1 MNETLYPHV
10 HQTAQ
15 HYFELSDE
23 NRMIACSN
31 DFWVPHP
38 AAERVISQ
46 IRFSMKM
53 KNRIVA
59 PCMIVAAAGGT
70 GKSAMVNQLKERNL
84 YSDDKLIFVTMHQN
98 PNNYSLRDLI
108 LVAMGLGVGKLA
120 RQGGN
125 ITPQLQNRIKS
136 QNIRGIVIDE
146 VHDALTLTPA
156 QQSVNL
162 SLLKNL
168 SSDIY
173 GLSVFAFG
181 VEAAANVLRRDP
193 QLERRYAVKHLA
205 SWENGAE
212 FRSFVA
218 SYIHRLPLKKVTNL
232 KDQILYLKI
241 MDKGLG
247 LTDNIVKI
255 LQSAAM
261 AAVIDGSE
269 HITYSHIDNID
280 SIMED
285 FSFALRAEDADAAA

>member
-1 MNETLYPHV
+1 MSEVIYPHV
-10 HQTAQ
+10 HAAGQQ
-15 HYFELSDE
+15 YFELSDE
-23 NRMIACSN
+23 DRMIACSN
-31 DFWVPHP
+31 DFWVQYP

-46 IRFSMKM
+46 IQFSMKM

-59 PCMIVAAAGGT
+59 PCMIIAAAGGT
-70 GKSAMVNQLKERNL
+70 GKSAIVNQLKERNL
-84 YSDDKLIFVTMHQN
+84 YANDKLIFVTMHQN

-108 LVAMGLGVGKLA
+108 LVAMGLGVGKNA

-125 ITPQLQNRIKS
+125 LTPQLQNRIQS

-156 QQSVNL
+156 QQSANL

-181 VEAAANVLRRDP
+181 VEDAAEVLRRDP
-193 QLERRYAVKHLA
+193 QLERRYAVKQF
-205 SWENGAE
+205 SRWENGPE
-212 FRSFVA
+212 FRNFVA
-218 SYIHRLPLKKVTNL
+218 SYIHRLPLKKATNL

-261 AAVIDGSE
+261 AAIIDGSE
-269 HITYSHIDNID
+269 HITHSHIDNIE
-280 SIMED
+280 SIMDD
-285 FSFALRAEDADAAA
+285 FSFALRAQDSEA